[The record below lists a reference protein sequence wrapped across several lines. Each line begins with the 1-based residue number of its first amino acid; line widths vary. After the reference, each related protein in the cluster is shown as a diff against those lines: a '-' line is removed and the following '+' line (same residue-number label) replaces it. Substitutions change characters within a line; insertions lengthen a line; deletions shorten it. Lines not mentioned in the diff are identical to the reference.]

1 MTQGARLELLRSD
14 LQLLTASNDPL
25 LMHFLNA
32 AENAINIE
40 GIRDDESVE
49 YDAIIISYA
58 AYLFRK
64 RSQSTAGGKDSETA
78 MPRFLRWQM
87 NNLLLHQ
94 KAGGTD
100 DI

>member
-14 LQLLTASNDPL
+14 LQLLTTSNDPL
-25 LMHFLNA
+25 LMHLLNR

-64 RSQSTAGGKDSETA
+64 RSQSTAGGRDSETG
-78 MPRFLRWQM
+78 MPRFLRLNM

-94 KAGGTD
+94 KAGGGE
-100 DI
+100 